1 MSDDSVVASFTT
13 PTARTAYLWGHII
26 GNGSITDDAIVVRF
40 SDRNLASRLQSIG
53 NQPSSLSHET
63 AANRSAHDAT
73 ITRFEETFELRY
85 SLGARAIDRL
95 TDQLGIDAREEY
107 VCPELE
113 RFELHRR
120 QLCRG
125 LLESCGTICFRES
138 SATVGVSFV
147 HDDRGVLQEIRR
159 QLRMSEPTVLTNSI
173 EESSSG
179 GYWFGL
185 ADATEFGACT
195 RWWYAR
201 SDDSGLYEPAR
212 RKKLRRSVERAL
224 ERSVG
229 ELHGDPE

>member
-1 MSDDSVVASFTT
+1 MSDDTVVSSFTT
-13 PTARTAYLWGHII
+13 PTTKTAYLWGRII
-26 GNGSITDDAIVVRF
+26 GNGSVTDDAIVVRVG
-40 SDRNLASRLQSIG
+40 DRALASRLRSIG
-53 NQPSSLSHET
+53 NQTGTRTHET
-63 AANRSAHDAT
+63 TATQSAHDAT
-73 ITRFEETFELRY
+73 VTRFKATFELRY
-85 SLGARAIDRL
+85 SLCSRDMDRL
-95 TDQLGIDAREEY
+95 TDHLDIDGPGG
-107 VCPELE
+107 CPELD
-113 RFELHRR
+113 RFESYRQ

-147 HDDRGVLQEIRR
+147 HDDRDVLQEIRR
-159 QLRMSEPTVLTNSI
+159 QLRVSEPTVRTNPI

-195 RWWYAR
+195 RWWYAQ

-212 RKKLRRSVERAL
+212 RNKLRRSVERHL